1 VRRVPSA
8 FVVGAFQLTA
18 TEAASTPAVPP
29 ATATRTRT
37 VRRRRARVVIAKR
50 VVEANSLFPPRDVR
64 DSPDLPKNSSVVVTM
79 TTRSMGQ
86 FEIAVGDH

>member
-1 VRRVPSA
+1 
-8 FVVGAFQLTA
+8 
-18 TEAASTPAVPP
+18 
-29 ATATRTRT
+29 
-37 VRRRRARVVIAKR
+37 VVIAKR